1 MFVPFNEVD
10 HVLERLHSI
19 KCLARTMFKQPLNTY
34 PFYSNQK
41 YLPNVKKFV
50 ENLVHLPCHQFME
63 QEELDRIK
71 NIL

>member
-1 MFVPFNEVD
+1 
-10 HVLERLHSI
+10 
-19 KCLARTMFKQPLNTY
+19 MFKQPLNTY